1 MKKTLMIIAALF
13 VLTSCKTQQ
22 PFQVSFGSQ
31 GGFTG
36 ASTIY
41 TLDEKGKVFKSSTT
55 YLGKTEVTRLK
66 KDQIKEIQELIAK
79 LNVASPA
86 VNTPGNMTSF
96 LNLTKNGANY
106 NNLWPTGSPSGNPDV
121 DSLYRKLSSF
131 IPKQ

>member
-1 MKKTLMIIAALF
+1 MKKTLMIIATLF

-22 PFQVSFGSQ
+22 PFQLSFGSQ

-36 ASTIY
+36 ATTTY
-41 TLDEKGKVFKSSTT
+41 TVAEDGKVFKSSSAGQDKTQLTT
-55 YLGKTEVTRLK
+55 LK
-66 KDQIKEIQELIAK
+66 KAQIKEIQTLIAR

-86 VNTPGNMTSF
+86 VNNPGNMSSF
-96 LNLTKNGANY
+96 LNLTKNGAHY
-106 NNLWPTGSPSGNPDV
+106 DNLWPTGSPSGNPDV